1 LTGKEFKRIREKIG
15 LEREDFAKL
24 FGMSGYMAIANIENG
39 SRRAGP
45 TMVVLMRTLDAIP
58 TKRAQEFL
66 DFMRKFGHDS

>member
-1 LTGKEFKRIREKIG
+1 VTGKEFKRIRQKIG
-15 LEREDFAKL
+15 LERNDFATL

-58 TKRAQEFL
+58 IKRAHEFL
-66 DFMRKFGHDS
+66 DFMRKYGHES